1 MSDPTWALQ
10 KAIYAALDAALAIP
24 VHDMGAIPAGAA
36 MPYVA
41 IGPIQASGDDRLA
54 TLADRTLVYLT
65 AWTDYGGQKQALEY
79 VATIYGALHRARLTL
94 ETGRLVRA
102 CRAPRD
108 RGRPERRDLQG
119 HRLGAVPRRALTAS
133 TRP

>member
-102 CRAPRD
+102 YVVR
-108 RGRPERRDLQG
+108 RGTEADLSDEIFKG
-119 HRLGAVPRRALTAS
+119 TVSVLCHVEH
-133 TRP
+133 